1 VLLLGAAGAHIHGA
15 EAGANGPVVAFLAQQ
30 VDGGRTEA
38 EVGFSGSFDAT
49 GIVDDTCGATL
60 GLLYATIIASR
71 TYVNVHST
79 ENPSGEVRGQ
89 ILTGALAPT
98 SAPGSATPQFKFRSA
113 FVGLVVAL
121 VAVATM

>member
-1 VLLLGAAGAHIHGA
+1 VLLLSAAGAHIHCA
-15 EAGANGPVVAFLAQQ
+15 EAGAKGPVVAFLAQQ